1 MVLAGCAG
9 GVVRSHT
16 PLRRVI
22 VRVGRE
28 DGGSQ
33 ALEFAMV
40 LPLFGLLI
48 ALLVQTGLLLAD
60 VVAAQGI
67 AREVVRT
74 AVVEDRSAARQ
85 VGRDLAG
92 RRDVRIE
99 FVSRRRSAP
108 SGGERRQTT
117 RLSDADDLVEARV
130 ELRSNVFAS
139 TGIDVWL
146 PARAAMRLEGGMVE
160 GADD

>member
-1 MVLAGCAG
+1 MVLAGPAG

-16 PLRRVI
+16 PLRHVI
-22 VRVGRE
+22 ARVGSE

-40 LPLFGLLI
+40 LPLFGMLI

-74 AVVEDRSAARQ
+74 AVVEDRSAARE

-99 FVSRRRSAP
+99 FVSRS
-108 SGGERRQTT
+108 QTT
-117 RLSDADDLVEARV
+117 KLSDADDLVEARV

-146 PARAAMRLEGGMVE
+146 PARAAMRPEGAMAE